1 MDLNYYD
8 AIKIKHIANFLNVN
22 VNYLSS
28 AFKEEFNLSP
38 KQYLMK
44 LKIRKAKKLLSTTNN
59 TITVVAKS
67 VGFNDSLAFSKVF
80 KQYTQSYHHRIE
92 NRRLKLIYQIK

>member
-8 AIKIKHIANFLNVN
+8 AIKIKDIANFLNVN

-38 KQYLMK
+38 KQYLM
-44 LKIRKAKKLLSTTNN
+44 N
-59 TITVVAKS
+59 
-67 VGFNDSLAFSKVF
+67 
-80 KQYTQSYHHRIE
+80 
-92 NRRLKLIYQIK
+92 

>member
-8 AIKIKHIANFLNVN
+8 AIKIKDIANFLNVN
-22 VNYLSS
+22 VNCLSS

-44 LKIRKAKKLLSTTNN
+44 LKIRKAKNYYLPPTTQLLW
-59 TITVVAKS
+59 
-67 VGFNDSLAFSKVF
+67 L
-80 KQYTQSYHHRIE
+80 QTQ
-92 NRRLKLIYQIK
+92 